1 MVDIIEDVFHDTW
14 LMLPLLFLAYWM
26 LEYFE
31 RKDAFHAQE
40 KLLSLKK
47 FGPLLGAF
55 IGLIPQCGFSVLA
68 AGFYVDGVISLG
80 TLIAV
85 FISTSD
91 EAITILFAHPEQV
104 HILPFVLGIKWMIAL
119 IVGYGIDLLWHGR
132 TRQDKLHP
140 YELQSCFC
148 EHHEHSIWMDALIRT
163 LKIFGFVLVIN
174 FVLSFMLEFIGEEHM
189 RTLLLNQNMFQ
200 PLLAALIGFIPNC
213 AASVIL
219 AQLYVS
225 GIVSFGALIAG
236 LITSAGLGFMLLIKM
251 NHRKIEVLQ
260 IFFVILIVAW
270 FCGTILQLLNS

>member
-1 MVDIIEDVFHDTW
+1 MVDILEDVLHDTW
-14 LMLPLLFLAYWM
+14 LMIPLLFLAYWL

-31 RKDAFHAQE
+31 RKDALHAQE
-40 KLLSLKK
+40 KMLSLKK
-47 FGPLLGAF
+47 YGPLIGAF

-91 EAITILFAHPEQV
+91 EAIPILFAHPDQV
-104 HILPFVLGIKWMIAL
+104 YILPIVLCIKWLIAL
-119 IVGYGIDLLWHGR
+119 IVGYGIDLFWHGR
-132 TRQDKLHP
+132 THQGKP
-140 YELQSCFC
+140 KAYELHSCFC
-148 EHHEHSIWMDALIRT
+148 EHHEHSVWVDACIRT
-163 LKIFGFVLVIN
+163 LKIFGFVFVIN
-174 FVLSFMLEFIGEEHM
+174 FILSYLLQLIGEEHM

-200 PLLAALIGFIPNC
+200 PLLAAVIGFIPNC

-236 LITSAGLGFMLLIKM
+236 LITSAGLGLMLLIKM
-251 NHRKIEVLQ
+251 DHHKIEVLQ
-260 IFFVILIVAW
+260 IFFILLIAAW
-270 FCGTILQLLNS
+270 ACGTILQLCTS